1 VLSAKL
7 ATLVMNH
14 GGHNGQQDAASNCTC
29 TRRTVKLKRSCES
42 EANLTSAVPFAY
54 AFAQGNHDH
63 DASRQALMNDEQ
75 QSYMDKFWEE
85 PDQTTTNNTNE
96 VLPFNFVGSG
106 LNDKAD
112 NHVNAF
118 GLHMSNGMDF
128 SVGMGFSG
136 NHMSMPAP
144 SAPRT
149 VNHMAPAYLSQ
160 YDASKGFEDFVYQND
175 PSVTTNNSQRITHDD
190 QAASALM
197 SMSSNSQEHS
207 QPTAPSGSSWG
218 NLNMN
223 NSNNYSGDQLH
234 MSADPSSASTNTP
247 LTPTV
252 TDNFQRLG
260 RATSHAQYQPHNMM
274 QQATQA
280 GNYTQTRH
288 PSLPMRNNVQAFS
301 NQSEQW
307 QMSNAT
313 SQDQNQTQRRPPIY
327 QYGSD
332 QNFSQQG
339 YQAAGYST
347 PEQQYNSL
355 LALPLAG
362 VVSES
367 TIPMT
372 AAQQAGG
379 MRDHTQQHRHSLP
392 NNLQELSSAALAH
405 QHAALQSAESTFPR
419 STAQMHATHAMQN
432 GTMSQQSRKRRRSQ
446 PEDDGAMPYAQD
458 YAQNSNS
465 TTRRAPVKQE
475 PSNDNSQAVNGTS
488 PGTSNK
494 RRRPSPRPATASAT
508 ASASPSALVPTATA
522 SAPRASSSS
531 KKRRS
536 EPKQPRHN
544 LSDTQKRNNHIASEQ
559 KRRDAM
565 KINYEELNIYVP
577 SLRQGTQGLSRS
589 EILQNSG
596 DWLQTL
602 TVGNASIM
610 AAYGLT
616 FEDIDDVA
624 DNQDES
630 ND

>member
-1 VLSAKL
+1 
-7 ATLVMNH
+7 M
-14 GGHNGQQDAASNCTC
+14 
-29 TRRTVKLKRSCES
+29 
-42 EANLTSAVPFAY
+42 P
-54 AFAQGNHDH
+54 AQGDHDH
-63 DASRQALMNDEQ
+63 DASHPALMNDEQ
-75 QSYMDKFWEE
+75 RSYMEKFWEE
-85 PDQTTTNNTNE
+85 PDQATTNNTNE
-96 VLPFNFVGSG
+96 VLAFNFVGSG

-112 NHVNAF
+112 NNMNAF
-118 GLHMSNGMDF
+118 GLHVPNGMDF
-128 SVGMGFSG
+128 SVGMGLSG

-175 PSVTTNNSQRITHDD
+175 PSVTSNNPQRITHDD

-218 NLNMN
+218 ILNMN

-234 MSADPSSASTNTP
+234 MGGDPSSASSNTP
-247 LTPTV
+247 ITPT
-252 TDNFQRLG
+252 TTENFQRLG
-260 RATSHAQYQPHNMM
+260 RATSYTQYQPHNMM
-274 QQATQA
+274 QQAAQA
-280 GNYTQTRH
+280 GGNYTQTRH
-288 PSLPMRNNVQAFS
+288 PSLQMRNNAQTFPNQA
-301 NQSEQW
+301 EQW
-307 QMSNAT
+307 QMPNASM
-313 SQDQNQTQRRPPIY
+313 SQDQNQSQRRPPIY

-347 PEQQYNSL
+347 PEQQYNGL
-355 LALPLAG
+355 LNLPLAG

-367 TIPMT
+367 TIPIS

-379 MRDHTQQHRHSLP
+379 MREHSQQHRHSLP
-392 NNLQELSSAALAH
+392 SSLQDLSSAALAH
-405 QHAALQSAESTFPR
+405 QHATLQSADSTFPR
-419 STAQMHATHAMQN
+419 SATQMHASHAMEN
-432 GTMSQQSRKRRRSQ
+432 VAMSQQSRKRRRSQ
-446 PEDDGAMPYAQD
+446 PEDDAQD
-458 YAQNSNS
+458 NSS
-465 TTRRAPVKQE
+465 TTRHAPVKQE
-475 PSNDNSQAVNGTS
+475 ASNDYYQPGNAA
-488 PGTSNK
+488 PAGTSNK
-494 RRRPSPRPATASAT
+494 RQRASPRPATASAT
-508 ASASPSALVPTATA
+508 ASASPSAPTASNLAA
-522 SAPRASSSS
+522 STLRASSS

-536 EPKQPRHN
+536 DAKQPRHN

-565 KINYEELNIYVP
+565 KINYEELHVYVP
-577 SLRQGTQGLSRS
+577 SLRRGNQGLSRS
-589 EILQNSG
+589 EILQQSG

-616 FEDIDDVA
+616 FEDIDDV
-624 DNQDES
+624 DNNHDES

>member
-1 VLSAKL
+1 
-7 ATLVMNH
+7 
-14 GGHNGQQDAASNCTC
+14 
-29 TRRTVKLKRSCES
+29 
-42 EANLTSAVPFAY
+42 
-54 AFAQGNHDH
+54 
-63 DASRQALMNDEQ
+63 MNDEQ

-106 LNDKAD
+106 LNDKVD
-112 NHVNAF
+112 NNMNAF
-118 GLHMSNGMDF
+118 GLHMPNGMDF
-128 SVGMGFSG
+128 SVGMGLSG

-149 VNHMAPAYLSQ
+149 VNHMAPAYLSS

-175 PSVTTNNSQRITHDD
+175 PSVTSNNTQRITHDD

-223 NSNNYSGDQLH
+223 NSTNYSGDQLH
-234 MSADPSSASTNTP
+234 MGGDPSSASSNTP
-247 LTPTV
+247 LTLTI
-252 TDNFQRLG
+252 TENFQRLG
-260 RATSHAQYQPHNMM
+260 RTTSHAQYQPHNLMH
-274 QQATQA
+274 QATQA
-280 GNYTQTRH
+280 SNYTQTRH
-288 PSLPMRNNVQAFS
+288 PSLPMRNNVQAYT

-307 QMSNAT
+307 QMPNAT
-313 SQDQNQTQRRPPIY
+313 GQDQNQTQRRPPIY

-339 YQAAGYST
+339 YQAAGYSA
-347 PEQQYNSL
+347 PDQQYSSL
-355 LALPLAG
+355 LNLPLAG

-367 TIPMT
+367 PVPIT
-372 AAQQAGG
+372 AAQQAAA
-379 MRDHTQQHRHSLP
+379 MREHSQQHRHSLP

-405 QHAALQSAESTFPR
+405 QHAALQSAEPTFPR
-419 STAQMHATHAMQN
+419 STTQTHASHAMESLA
-432 GTMSQQSRKRRRSQ
+432 TSQQPRKRRRSQ
-446 PEDDGAMPYAQD
+446 PEDDGTMPYSYVQD
-458 YAQNSNS
+458 AAQNSIS
-465 TTRRAPVKQE
+465 TARRAPIKQE
-475 PSNDNSQAVNGTS
+475 ASNDNYQAGNADAPS
-488 PGTSNK
+488 ASNK
-494 RRRPSPRPATASAT
+494 RQRSSPRPAATASAT
-508 ASASPSALVPTATA
+508 ASASPSAPAVSSARATA
-522 SAPRASSSS
+522 PS

-536 EPKQPRHN
+536 DAKQPRHN

-565 KINYEELNIYVP
+565 KLNYEELNIYVP

-589 EILQNSG
+589 EILQHSG

-602 TVGNASIM
+602 TVGNASIL

-616 FEDIDDVA
+616 FEDITDDEA

>member
-1 VLSAKL
+1 MRL
-7 ATLVMNH
+7 
-14 GGHNGQQDAASNCTC
+14 
-29 TRRTVKLKRSCES
+29 SCEC
-42 EANLTSAVPFAY
+42 EANFTLADPFAY
-54 AFAQGNHDH
+54 AFSLPTQDNHDH

-75 QSYMDKFWEE
+75 QSYMDKFWDE

-112 NHVNAF
+112 NNVNAF

-136 NHMSMPAP
+136 NHMSIPVP
-144 SAPRT
+144 SVPRN

-175 PSVTTNNSQRITHDD
+175 PTVTSNNPQRITHDD

-234 MSADPSSASTNTP
+234 MGGDPSSASTNTP
-247 LTPTV
+247 LTPTI
-252 TDNFQRLG
+252 TENFQRPG
-260 RATSHAQYQPHNMM
+260 RATSHAQYQPHNLM

-280 GNYTQTRH
+280 GSYAQARH
-288 PSLPMRNNVQAFS
+288 ASLPMRNNVHAYPSQA
-301 NQSEQW
+301 EQW
-307 QMSNAT
+307 QMPNAT
-313 SQDQNQTQRRPPIY
+313 SQNQTQVQRRPPIY

-339 YQAAGYST
+339 YQATGYST
-347 PEQQYNSL
+347 PDRQYTSL
-355 LALPLAG
+355 LNLPLAG

-367 TIPMT
+367 TAPIT
-372 AAQQAGG
+372 AAQQAGS
-379 MRDHTQQHRHSLP
+379 MREHSQQHRHSLP

-405 QHAALQSAESTFPR
+405 QHAPVHSAESTFPR
-419 STAQMHATHAMQN
+419 PTTQMRPSHAMEN
-432 GTMSQQSRKRRRSQ
+432 LAMSQHPRKRRRSQ
-446 PEDDGAMPYAQD
+446 PEDDSAMPNGRAQD
-458 YAQNSNS
+458 DAQNDNS
-465 TTRRAPVKQE
+465 TTQRAPAALKQE
-475 PSNDNSQAVNGTS
+475 TSNDHYHPGSSTSAGTS
-488 PGTSNK
+488 GK
-494 RRRPSPRPATASAT
+494 RLRTSPRPGNTSAT
-508 ASASPSALVPTATA
+508 ASASPSTPAASTLRA
-522 SAPRASSSS
+522 SASS

-536 EPKQPRHN
+536 DAKQPRHN
-544 LSDTQKRNNHIASEQ
+544 LTETQKRNNHIASEQ

-565 KINYEELNIYVP
+565 KLNYEELNRYVP
-577 SLRQGTQGLSRS
+577 HLRQGTQGLSRS
-589 EILQNSG
+589 EILQHSG

-610 AAYGLT
+610 NAYGLT
-616 FEDIDDVA
+616 FDDITDDED
-624 DNQDES
+624 DNHDES

>member
-1 VLSAKL
+1 MYREV
-7 ATLVMNH
+7 
-14 GGHNGQQDAASNCTC
+14 
-29 TRRTVKLKRSCES
+29 KRSCDS
-42 EANLTSAVPFAY
+42 KANLTSTDPFAY
-54 AFAQGNHDH
+54 AFSLPTQGNHDH

-75 QSYMDKFWEE
+75 QSYMNKFWDE

-106 LNDKAD
+106 LNDKVD
-112 NHVNAF
+112 NNMNAF

-128 SVGMGFSG
+128 SVGMEFSG

-149 VNHMAPAYLSQ
+149 VNHMAPAYLSS

-175 PSVTTNNSQRITHDD
+175 PSVTSNHSQRITHDD

-223 NSNNYSGDQLH
+223 NSTNYSGDQLH
-234 MSADPSSASTNTP
+234 MGGDPPSAPTNTP
-247 LTPTV
+247 LAPTI
-252 TDNFQRLG
+252 TENFQRLG
-260 RATSHAQYQPHNMM
+260 RATSHAQYQPHNLMH
-274 QQATQA
+274 QATQA
-280 GNYTQTRH
+280 SNYTQTRH
-288 PSLPMRNNVQAFS
+288 PSLPMRNNVQAFP

-307 QMSNAT
+307 QTPNAT
-313 SQDQNQTQRRPPIY
+313 IQDQNQIQRRPPIY

-339 YQAAGYST
+339 YQAAGYSA
-347 PEQQYNSL
+347 PDQQYNGL
-355 LALPLAG
+355 LNLPLAG

-367 TIPMT
+367 TVPIT
-372 AAQQAGG
+372 AAQQAAA
-379 MRDHTQQHRHSLP
+379 MREHSQQHRHSLP

-419 STAQMHATHAMQN
+419 STTQMHANNAMQSIA
-432 GTMSQQSRKRRRSQ
+432 TSQQPRKRRRSQ
-446 PEDDGAMPYAQD
+446 PEDDGTMPSSYVQD
-458 YAQNSNS
+458 ATQDSIS
-465 TTRRAPVKQE
+465 TARRAPIKQE
-475 PSNDNSQAVNGTS
+475 TSNDNYQAENADAPS
-488 PGTSNK
+488 TSNK
-494 RRRPSPRPATASAT
+494 RQRPSPRPATTSAT
-508 ASASPSALVPTATA
+508 ASASPSAPTVSSVRATA
-522 SAPRASSSS
+522 SS

-536 EPKQPRHN
+536 DAKQPRHN

-565 KINYEELNIYVP
+565 KLNYEELNIYVP

-589 EILQNSG
+589 EILQHSG

-602 TVGNASIM
+602 TVGNASIL

-616 FEDIDDVA
+616 FEDITDDEA

>member
-1 VLSAKL
+1 
-7 ATLVMNH
+7 M
-14 GGHNGQQDAASNCTC
+14 
-29 TRRTVKLKRSCES
+29 KRSCEGQ
-42 EANLTSAVPFAY
+42 ANLTSADPFAY
-54 AFAQGNHDH
+54 AFSLPAQDNHDH

-112 NHVNAF
+112 NNVNAF
-118 GLHMSNGMDF
+118 GLHVSNGMDF

-136 NHMSMPAP
+136 NHMSIPVP

-160 YDASKGFEDFVYQND
+160 YDASKGFEEFVYQND
-175 PSVTTNNSQRITHDD
+175 PTVTSNNSQRITHDD

-234 MSADPSSASTNTP
+234 MGGDPSSASTNTP
-247 LTPTV
+247 LTPTIAE
-252 TDNFQRLG
+252 NFQRPG
-260 RATSHAQYQPHNMM
+260 RTTSHAQYQPHNLM

-288 PSLPMRNNVQAFS
+288 PSLPMRANVQAYP
-301 NQSEQW
+301 NQAEQW
-307 QMSNAT
+307 QMPSAT
-313 SQDQNQTQRRPPIY
+313 SQNQTQTQRRPPIY

-339 YQAAGYST
+339 YQATGYST
-347 PEQQYNSL
+347 PDQQYNGL
-355 LALPLAG
+355 LNLPLAG

-367 TIPMT
+367 TAPIT
-372 AAQQAGG
+372 APQQAGG
-379 MRDHTQQHRHSLP
+379 LREHSQQHRHSLP

-405 QHAALQSAESTFPR
+405 QHAPVQSAALTFPR
-419 STAQMHATHAMQN
+419 ATTQMHANHAMEN
-432 GTMSQQSRKRRRSQ
+432 PALSQQPRKRRRSE
-446 PEDDGAMPYAQD
+446 PEDD
-458 YAQNSNS
+458 AQNNS
-465 TTRRAPVKQE
+465 STVRRAPAAVKQE
-475 PSNDNSQAVNGTS
+475 SSNGYSQPGNAAS
-488 PGTSNK
+488 AGTSNQ
-494 RRRPSPRPATASAT
+494 RHRTSPRPGTASAT
-508 ASASPSALVPTATA
+508 ASASPSAPAVSTLK
-522 SAPRASSSS
+522 ASSST
-531 KKRRS
+531 KKRRADT
-536 EPKQPRHN
+536 KQPRHN

-565 KINYEELNIYVP
+565 KVNYEELNLYVP
-577 SLRQGTQGLSRS
+577 SLRQNGQGLSRS
-589 EILQNSG
+589 EILQHSG

-610 AAYGLT
+610 NAYGLT
-616 FEDIDDVA
+616 FEDITDDEA
-624 DNQDES
+624 DGNDES